1 MANWLYILRNINK
14 KWEILHTHTHTYIYI
29 LRSSSKNI
37 YIYIYI
43 EKMHKNIKEG
53 ETNQLYICIIVKHL
67 LHLIL

>member
-14 KWEILHTHTHTYIYI
+14 KWKILH
-29 LRSSSKNI
+29 KDI

-43 EKMHKNIKEG
+43 YMNVYIEKMHKDIEEG
-53 ETNQLYICIIVKHL
+53 ETNQLYICIIVKPL

>member
-1 MANWLYILRNINK
+1 MGNS
-14 KWEILHTHTHTYIYI
+14 THTYIYI
-29 LRSSSKNI
+29 YWEVHQKK
-37 YIYIYI
+37 YIYI

>member
-14 KWEILHTHTHTYIYI
+14 KGEILH
-29 LRSSSKNI
+29 KDI

-43 EKMHKNIKEG
+43 CMYVYIEKMHKDIEG
-53 ETNQLYICIIVKHL
+53 ETNQLYICIIVKPL

>member
-14 KWEILHTHTHTYIYI
+14 KWEILH
-29 LRSSSKNI
+29 KDI

-43 EKMHKNIKEG
+43 YVYIEKMHKDIEEG
-53 ETNQLYICIIVKHL
+53 ETNQLYICIIVKPL